1 MTPTPV
7 RPTPIRPTLKLL
19 LIADSDSQLLA
30 CEALCSAPTE
40 LDVHWTINVIPR
52 DGTPKAL
59 LERLAQRAT
68 LHHQSLAGLLRD
80 RHLVRFDAIGV
91 FLTGSKLNDIRLAL
105 QRAPQRPLL
114 FCGFN
119 GVVLDHFIEG
129 VSWRLGYD
137 LICLSG
143 PRDQDALD
151 QLVAGTPFE
160 PQRTVLTGLRRNPP
174 TPDLVPAAQRPR
186 RLVFAEQVI
195 MPATDTERARLVR
208 LLSDLANRSPNW
220 EVLIKP
226 RIAPGDATF
235 HDVGTHIS
243 TTLDQTLGVPPTN
256 LRLDYR
262 PLPVLLKQ
270 ARLLATLSSTAFFDA
285 LDFGCRAIAI
295 SDLGLQPD
303 YGGHVY
309 AGSGVWRSLEAI
321 SSLDAL
327 DADLPSPD
335 PRWLE
340 WMGYSQRFSPSAL
353 LQALHEQKQQP
364 LRPLIASLGYP
375 GNAQSSFNQLR
386 LGAEAA
392 ISSGDWNSAQ
402 ELLCQAALM
411 RPQHRGVA
419 RRHWAVLQRNP
430 LLRQLALLIS
440 YRDLK

>member
-1 MTPTPV
+1 MTATASQ
-7 RPTPIRPTLKLL
+7 PTLRVL

-30 CEALCSAPTE
+30 CEALCSAPTA
-40 LDVHWTINVIPR
+40 LNVHWTFSVIPR
-52 DGTPKAL
+52 DGTPQAL
-59 LERLAQRAT
+59 LKRLAERGT
-68 LHHQSLAGLLRD
+68 LRHQSLARLLRD
-80 RHLVRFDAIGV
+80 RRLQHFDAIGV
-91 FLTGSKLNDIRLAL
+91 FLTGSKINDIRLAL
-105 QRAPQRPLL
+105 QRNRQRPLL

-129 VSWRLGYD
+129 VSWRMGYD

-143 PRDQDALD
+143 PRDQDALE
-151 QLVAGTPFE
+151 QLVTGTPFAQ
-160 PQRTVLTGLRRNPP
+160 QRTVLTGLRRNAPCTDC
-174 TPDLVPAAQRPR
+174 TPLEERPR

-195 MPATDTERARLVR
+195 MPATSSERARLVR
-208 LLSDLANRSPNW
+208 LLSDLARRSPNW
-220 EVLIKP
+220 DVVIKP

-235 HDVGTHIS
+235 HDVETHIS
-243 TTLDQTLGVPPTN
+243 TTLQQTLGVPPTN

-295 SDLGLQPD
+295 NDLGLQPN

-321 SSLDAL
+321 PNLDAL
-327 DADLPSPD
+327 DAEGPSPD

-340 WMGYSQRFSPSAL
+340 WMGYGQQFSPSAL
-353 LQALHEQKQQP
+353 LEALNEQKHRTP
-364 LRPLIASLGYP
+364 EPPPSRIGYP

-392 ISSGDWNSAQ
+392 IASGDWTNAR
-402 ELLCQAALM
+402 ELLWQAAMM
-411 RPQHRGVA
+411 RPLHRGVA
-419 RRHWAVLQRNP
+419 RRHWAVRQSNP
-430 LLRQLALLIS
+430 LIRQIALLMS

>member
-1 MTPTPV
+1 MTASPTQS
-7 RPTPIRPTLKLL
+7 TLKLL
-19 LIADSDSQLLA
+19 LVADSDSQLLA
-30 CEALCSAPTE
+30 CEALCSAPTV
-40 LDVHWTINVIPR
+40 LHVHWTINVIPR
-52 DGTPKAL
+52 DGTPRAL

-68 LHHQSLAGLLRD
+68 LHRQSLARLLRD
-80 RHLVRFDAIGV
+80 RRLQGFDAIGV

-105 QRAPQRPLL
+105 QRNPQRPLL

-129 VSWRLGYD
+129 LSWRLGYD

-143 PRDQDALD
+143 PRDQDALE
-151 QLVAGTPFE
+151 QLVAGTPFAQ
-160 PQRTVLTGLRRNPP
+160 QRTVLTGLRRNAPS
-174 TPDLVPAAQRPR
+174 PDLAPVSQRPR

-195 MPATDTERARLVR
+195 MPASTTERARLVR
-208 LLSDLANRSPNW
+208 LLSDLARRSPNW

-235 HDVGTHIS
+235 HDVDTHIS
-243 TTLDQTLGVPPTN
+243 TTLKQTLGVPPAN

-285 LDFGCRAIAI
+285 LDFGCRVIAI
-295 SDLGLQPD
+295 SDLGLQPN

-309 AGSGVWRSLEAI
+309 AGSGVWRTLEAI
-321 SSLDAL
+321 PNLDAL
-327 DADLPSPD
+327 DAEEPSPD

-340 WMGYSQRFSPSAL
+340 WMGYGQQFSPSNL
-353 LQALHEQKQQP
+353 LETLNELAQQP
-364 LRPLIASLGYP
+364 PQPLPSSIGYP

-392 ISSGDWNSAQ
+392 IATGDWTNAR
-402 ELLCQAALM
+402 ELLCQAHLM
-411 RPQHRGVA
+411 RPLHRGVA
-419 RRHWAVLQRNP
+419 RRSWAVRQANP
-430 LLRQLALLIS
+430 LLRQIALLIS
-440 YRDLK
+440 YRELK

>member
-1 MTPTPV
+1 MTAIPT
-7 RPTPIRPTLKLL
+7 RPTLKLL
-19 LIADSDSQLLA
+19 LVADSDSQLLA
-30 CEALCSAPTE
+30 CEALCSAPIA
-40 LDVHWTINVIPR
+40 LHVHWTINVIPR
-52 DGTPKAL
+52 DGTPQAL

-68 LHHQSLAGLLRD
+68 LHRQSLARLLRD
-80 RHLVRFDAIGV
+80 RRLQGFDAIGV

-105 QRAPQRPLL
+105 QRNPQRPLL

-129 VSWRLGYD
+129 LSWRLGYD

-143 PRDQDALD
+143 PRDQDALK
-151 QLVAGTPFE
+151 QLVAGTPFAQ
-160 PQRTVLTGLRRNPP
+160 QRTVLTGLRRNAPS
-174 TPDLVPAAQRPR
+174 PDLAPLSQRPR

-195 MPATDTERARLVR
+195 MPASTTERARLVR
-208 LLSDLANRSPNW
+208 LLSDLARRSPNW

-235 HDVGTHIS
+235 HDVDTHIS
-243 TTLDQTLGVPPTN
+243 TTLKQTLGVPPAN

-295 SDLGLQPD
+295 SDLGLQPA

-309 AGSGVWRSLEAI
+309 AGSGVWRSLEAMAN
-321 SSLDAL
+321 LDAL
-327 DADLPSPD
+327 DAEGPAPD

-340 WMGYSQRFSPSAL
+340 WMGYGQRFSPSAL
-353 LQALHEQKQQP
+353 LVALNELKQQP
-364 LRPLIASLGYP
+364 PQPLPSSIGYP

-392 ISSGDWNSAQ
+392 IATGDWSNAR
-402 ELLCQAALM
+402 ELLCQARLM
-411 RPQHRGVA
+411 RPLHRGVA
-419 RRHWAVLQRNP
+419 RRYWAVRQANP
-430 LLRQLALLIS
+430 LLRQIALLIS
-440 YRDLK
+440 YRELK

>member
-1 MTPTPV
+1 MTTPPTK
-7 RPTPIRPTLKLL
+7 PTISVL

-40 LDVHWTINVIPR
+40 RSVQWTINVIPR
-52 DGTPKAL
+52 DGTPRAL
-59 LERLAQRAT
+59 LQRLAQRAS
-68 LHHQSLAGLLRD
+68 LRHQSLAQLLRD
-80 RHLVRFDAIGV
+80 RRLLSVDAIGV

-105 QRAPQRPLL
+105 QQERQRPLL

-143 PRDQDALD
+143 PRDQESLA
-151 QLVAGTPFE
+151 QLVAGTPFAQ
-160 PQRTVLTGLRRNPP
+160 QRTVLTGLRRN
-174 TPDLVPAAQRPR
+174 TPSTDLIPLAKRPR

-195 MPATDTERARLVR
+195 MPASTSERARLVR

-235 HDVGTHIS
+235 HDVNTHIS
-243 TTLDQTLGVPPTN
+243 TTLKQTLGVPPAN

-321 SSLDAL
+321 PNLDVLDAEG
-327 DADLPSPD
+327 PSPD

-340 WMGYSQRFSPSAL
+340 WMGYGTQFSPSAL
-353 LQALHEQKQQP
+353 LQALDAQRQQP
-364 LRPLIASLGYP
+364 PQPLPSSIGYP

-392 ISSGDWNSAQ
+392 ITTGDWSSAR
-402 ELLCQAALM
+402 ELLCQATLM
-411 RPQHRGVA
+411 RPLHRGVA
-419 RRHWAVLQRNP
+419 RRHWAVRQTNP
-430 LLRQLALLIS
+430 LLRQIALLVS

>member
-1 MTPTPV
+1 MTATASQ
-7 RPTPIRPTLKLL
+7 PTLDVL

-30 CEALCSAPTE
+30 CEALCSAPTA
-40 LDVHWTINVIPR
+40 LNVHWTFSVIPR
-52 DGTPKAL
+52 DGTPQAL
-59 LERLAQRAT
+59 LQRLAERGT
-68 LHHQSLAGLLRD
+68 LRHQSLARLLRD
-80 RHLVRFDAIGV
+80 RRLQRFDAIGV
-91 FLTGSKLNDIRLAL
+91 FLTGSKINDIRLAL
-105 QRAPQRPLL
+105 QRSRQRPLL

-129 VSWRLGYD
+129 VSWRMGYD

-143 PRDQDALD
+143 PRDRDALE
-151 QLVAGTPFE
+151 QLVTGTPFAQ
-160 PQRTVLTGLRRNPP
+160 QRTVLTGLRRNAPCTDC
-174 TPDLVPAAQRPR
+174 TPRAERPR

-195 MPATDTERARLVR
+195 MPATSSERARLVR
-208 LLSDLANRSPNW
+208 LLSDLARRSPNW
-220 EVLIKP
+220 DVVIKP

-235 HDVGTHIS
+235 HDVETHIS
-243 TTLDQTLGVPPTN
+243 TTLQQTLGVPPTN

-295 SDLGLQPD
+295 SDLGLQPN
-303 YGGHVY
+303 YGGHVF

-321 SSLDAL
+321 PNLDAL
-327 DADLPSPD
+327 DAEGPSPD

-340 WMGYSQRFSPSAL
+340 WMGYGQQFSPSAL
-353 LQALHEQKQQP
+353 LEALNEQKHQTP
-364 LRPLIASLGYP
+364 EPPPSRIGYP

-392 ISSGDWNSAQ
+392 IASGDWTNAR
-402 ELLCQAALM
+402 ELLWQAAMM
-411 RPQHRGVA
+411 RPLHRGVA
-419 RRHWAVLQRNP
+419 RRHWAVRQANP
-430 LLRQLALLIS
+430 LIRQIALLMS

>member
-1 MTPTPV
+1 MTATAS
-7 RPTPIRPTLKLL
+7 RPTLNVL

-30 CEALCSAPTE
+30 CEALCSAPTA
-40 LDVHWTINVIPR
+40 LKVQWTFSVIPR
-52 DGTPKAL
+52 DGTPQAL
-59 LERLAQRAT
+59 LQRLAQRGT
-68 LHHQSLAGLLRD
+68 LRHQSLARLLRD
-80 RHLVRFDAIGV
+80 SRLQSFDAIGV

-105 QRAPQRPLL
+105 QRERRRPLL

-143 PRDQDALD
+143 PRDQQALA

-160 PQRTVLTGLRRNPP
+160 HQRTVLTGLRRNAPNS
-174 TPDLVPAAQRPR
+174 DLLPVAQRPR

-195 MPATDTERARLVR
+195 MPATSSERARVVR
-208 LLSDLANRSPNW
+208 LLSDLARRSPNW

-235 HDVGTHIS
+235 HDVETHIS
-243 TTLDQTLGVPPTN
+243 TTLQQTLGVPPTN

-285 LDFGCRAIAI
+285 LDFGCRTIAI
-295 SDLGLQPD
+295 SDLGLQPN

-309 AGSGVWRSLEAI
+309 AGSGVWRSLEVI
-321 SSLDAL
+321 PNLDAL
-327 DADLPSPD
+327 DAEGPSPD

-340 WMGYSQRFSPSAL
+340 WMGYGQQFSPSAL
-353 LQALHEQKQQP
+353 LEALNEQKHQIP
-364 LRPLIASLGYP
+364 DPISSTIGYP

-386 LGAEAA
+386 LGAESA
-392 ISSGDWNSAQ
+392 IASRDWSSAR

-411 RPQHRGVA
+411 RPLHRGVA
-419 RRHWAVLQRNP
+419 RRHWAVHQTNP
-430 LLRQLALLIS
+430 LLRRIALLIS

>member
-1 MTPTPV
+1 MTAPPT
-7 RPTPIRPTLKLL
+7 RPTLKLL

-30 CEALCSAPTE
+30 CEALCSAPTT
-40 LDVHWTINVIPR
+40 LNVDWSINVIPR
-52 DGTPKAL
+52 DGTPQAL
-59 LERLAQRAT
+59 LQRLSQRAT
-68 LHHQSLAGLLRD
+68 LRHQSLARLLRD
-80 RHLVRFDAIGV
+80 QRLQSFDAIGV

-105 QRAPQRPLL
+105 QREQQRPLL

-143 PRDQDALD
+143 PRDQDALE
-151 QLVAGTPFE
+151 QLVAGTPFAH
-160 PQRTVLTGLRRNPP
+160 QQTVLTGLRRNAPSTDP
-174 TPDLVPAAQRPR
+174 IPLAKRPR

-195 MPATDTERARLVR
+195 MPASTSERARLVR
-208 LLSDLANRSPNW
+208 LLSDLASRSPNW

-235 HDVGTHIS
+235 HDVDTHIS
-243 TTLDQTLGVPPTN
+243 TTLQQTLGVPPAN

-285 LDFGCRAIAI
+285 LDYGCRAIAI
-295 SDLGLQPD
+295 SDLGLQPN

-309 AGSGVWRSLEAI
+309 AGSGVWRSLEDI
-321 SSLDAL
+321 PNLDAL
-327 DADLPSPD
+327 DAEGPSPD

-340 WMGYSQRFSPSAL
+340 WMGYGERFSPAAL
-353 LQALHEQKQQP
+353 LEALNEQKHQKPQP
-364 LRPLIASLGYP
+364 LPSSIGYP

-392 ISSGDWNSAQ
+392 ITSGDWSSAR

-411 RPQHRGVA
+411 RPLHRGVA
-419 RRHWAVLQRNP
+419 RRHWAVRQTNP

>member
-1 MTPTPV
+1 MTATPT
-7 RPTPIRPTLKLL
+7 RPTLNILF
-19 LIADSDSQLLA
+19 IADSDSQLLA
-30 CEALCSAPTE
+30 CEALCSASSE
-40 LDVHWTINVIPR
+40 LSVHWSINVIPR
-52 DGTPKAL
+52 DGTPQAL
-59 LERLAQRAT
+59 LQRLSQKAT
-68 LHHQSLAGLLRD
+68 LRHQSLAQLLRD
-80 RHLVRFDAIGV
+80 RRLQSFDAIGV

-105 QRAPQRPLL
+105 QREGPRPLL

-119 GVVLDHFIEG
+119 GVVLEHFIEG

-143 PRDQDALD
+143 PRDQEALT
-151 QLVAGTPFE
+151 QLVEGTPFDQ
-160 PQRTVLTGLRRNPP
+160 QRTVLTGLRRNAPC
-174 TPDLVPAAQRPR
+174 PDLVPVAQRPR

-195 MPATDTERARLVR
+195 MPASFTERARLVR
-208 LLSDLANRSPNW
+208 LLSDLASRSPNW

-235 HDVGTHIS
+235 HDVDTHIS
-243 TTLDQTLGVPPTN
+243 TTLKQTLGIPPAN

-262 PLPVLLKQ
+262 PLPALLSQ
-270 ARLLATLSSTAFFDA
+270 ARLLATLPSTAFFDA

-309 AGSGVWRSLEAI
+309 AGSGVWRSLESI
-321 SSLDAL
+321 PNLDAL
-327 DADLPSPD
+327 DAEGPSPD
-335 PRWLE
+335 PQWLE
-340 WMGYSQRFSPSAL
+340 WMGYAQRFSPSTL
-353 LQALHEQKQQP
+353 LDALHEQKRQP
-364 LRPLIASLGYP
+364 PRGLPSTIGYP

-392 ISSGDWNSAQ
+392 MASGDWSNAR

-419 RRHWAVLQRNP
+419 RRYWAVRQTNP

>member
-1 MTPTPV
+1 MTATPT
-7 RPTPIRPTLKLL
+7 RSTLNVL

-30 CEALCSAPTE
+30 CEALCGAPTA
-40 LDVHWTINVIPR
+40 LNVHWTLNVVPR
-52 DGTPKAL
+52 DGTPQVL
-59 LERLAQRAT
+59 LQRLAQHVT
-68 LHHQSLAGLLRD
+68 LRHQGLARLLSDQR
-80 RHLVRFDAIGV
+80 LQSFDAIGV

-105 QRAPQRPLL
+105 QRDPKRPLL

-143 PRDQDALD
+143 PRDQEALA
-151 QLVAGTPFE
+151 QLVEGTPFTH
-160 PQRTVLTGLRRNPP
+160 QRTVLTGLRRNAPSS
-174 TPDLVPAAQRPR
+174 DLVPVAQRPR

-195 MPATDTERARLVR
+195 MPASPPERARLVR
-208 LLSDLANRSPNW
+208 LLSELAIRSPNW

-226 RIAPGDATF
+226 RITPGDATF
-235 HDVGTHIS
+235 HDVETHIS
-243 TTLDQTLGVPPTN
+243 TTLQQTLGVPPTN

-285 LDFGCRAIAI
+285 LDFGCRTIAI

-321 SSLDAL
+321 PNLDAL
-327 DADLPSPD
+327 DAEGPSPD

-340 WMGYSQRFSPSAL
+340 WMGYGQQFSPSAL
-353 LQALHEQKQQP
+353 LQALQEQKGQPPQP
-364 LRPLIASLGYP
+364 LPSTIGYP

-392 ISSGDWNSAQ
+392 ISTGDWSSAQ

-411 RPQHRGVA
+411 RPLHRGVA
-419 RRHWAVLQRNP
+419 RRYWAVRQPNP
-430 LLRQLALLIS
+430 LLRQIALLIS

>member
-1 MTPTPV
+1 MTTNAS
-7 RPTPIRPTLKLL
+7 RPTLKLL

-30 CEALCSAPTE
+30 CEAICSAPTA
-40 LDVHWTINVIPR
+40 LNVDWSINVIPR
-52 DGTPKAL
+52 DGTPQAL
-59 LERLAQRAT
+59 LQRLSERAT
-68 LHHQSLAGLLRD
+68 LRHQNLAPLLRD
-80 RHLVRFDAIGV
+80 QRLKSFDAIGV
-91 FLTGSKLNDIRLAL
+91 FLTGSKLNDIRVAL
-105 QRAPQRPLL
+105 QRDRQRPLL

-143 PRDQDALD
+143 PRDQEALE
-151 QLVAGTPFE
+151 QLVAGTPFAQ
-160 PQRTVLTGLRRNPP
+160 QRTVLTGLRRNAPS
-174 TPDLVPAAQRPR
+174 TDLIPLTERPR

-195 MPATDTERARLVR
+195 MPASTSERARLVR
-208 LLSDLANRSPNW
+208 LLSDLARRSPNW

-226 RIAPGDATF
+226 RIAPGNATF
-235 HDVGTHIS
+235 HDVDTHIS
-243 TTLDQTLGVPPTN
+243 TTLKQSLGVPPAN

-262 PLPVLLKQ
+262 PLPELLKQ
-270 ARLLATLSSTAFFDA
+270 TRLLATLSSTAFFDA

-321 SSLDAL
+321 PHLDAL
-327 DADLPSPD
+327 DAEGPSPD

-340 WMGYSQRFSPSAL
+340 WMGYGRQFSPSAL
-353 LQALHEQKQQP
+353 LEALNTLKEQP
-364 LRPLIASLGYP
+364 RETLHSRIGYP

-392 ISSGDWNSAQ
+392 IATGDWINAR
-402 ELLCQAALM
+402 ELLSQAALM
-411 RPQHRGVA
+411 RPLHRGVA
-419 RRHWAVLQRNP
+419 RRCWAVHQSNP
-430 LLRQLALLIS
+430 VVRQIALLIS

>member
-1 MTPTPV
+1 MTATPT
-7 RPTPIRPTLKLL
+7 RPTLNILF
-19 LIADSDSQLLA
+19 IADSDSQLLA
-30 CEALCSAPTE
+30 CEALCSAPSE
-40 LDVHWTINVIPR
+40 LSVHWSINVIPR
-52 DGTPKAL
+52 DGTPQAL
-59 LERLAQRAT
+59 LQRLSQKAT
-68 LHHQSLAGLLRD
+68 LRHQSLAQLLRD
-80 RHLVRFDAIGV
+80 RRLQSFDAIGV

-105 QRAPQRPLL
+105 QREGQRPLL

-119 GVVLDHFIEG
+119 GVVLEHFIEG

-143 PRDQDALD
+143 PRDQEALT
-151 QLVAGTPFE
+151 QLVAGTPFDQ
-160 PQRTVLTGLRRNPP
+160 QRTVLTGLRRNAPC
-174 TPDLVPAAQRPR
+174 PDLVPVAQRPR

-195 MPATDTERARLVR
+195 MPASSTERARLVR
-208 LLSDLANRSPNW
+208 LLSDLASRSPNW

-235 HDVGTHIS
+235 HDVDTHIS
-243 TTLDQTLGVPPTN
+243 TTLKQTLGIPPAN

-262 PLPVLLKQ
+262 PLPVLLSQ

-309 AGSGVWRSLEAI
+309 AGSGVWRSLESI
-321 SSLDAL
+321 PNLDAL
-327 DADLPSPD
+327 DAEGPSPD
-335 PRWLE
+335 PQWLE
-340 WMGYSQRFSPSAL
+340 WMGYAQRFSPSTL
-353 LQALHEQKQQP
+353 LDALHEQKRQP
-364 LRPLIASLGYP
+364 PRGLPSTIGYP

-392 ISSGDWNSAQ
+392 MASGDWSNAR

-419 RRHWAVLQRNP
+419 RRYWAVRQTNP

>member
-1 MTPTPV
+1 MTTPPTK
-7 RPTPIRPTLKLL
+7 PTISVL

-40 LDVHWTINVIPR
+40 RSVQWTINVIPR
-52 DGTPKAL
+52 DGTPRAL
-59 LERLAQRAT
+59 LQRLAQRAS
-68 LHHQSLAGLLRD
+68 LRHQSLAQLLRD
-80 RHLVRFDAIGV
+80 RRLLSVDAIGV

-105 QRAPQRPLL
+105 QQERQRPLL

-119 GVVLDHFIEG
+119 GVVLEHFIEG

-143 PRDQDALD
+143 PRDQESLA
-151 QLVAGTPFE
+151 QLVAGTPFAQ
-160 PQRTVLTGLRRNPP
+160 QRTVLTGLRRN
-174 TPDLVPAAQRPR
+174 TPSTDLIPLAKRPR

-195 MPATDTERARLVR
+195 MPASTSERARLVR

-235 HDVGTHIS
+235 HDVNTHIS
-243 TTLDQTLGVPPTN
+243 TTLKQTLGVPPAN

-321 SSLDAL
+321 PNLDVLDAEG
-327 DADLPSPD
+327 PSPD

-340 WMGYSQRFSPSAL
+340 WMGYGTQFSPSAL
-353 LQALHEQKQQP
+353 LQALDAQRQQP
-364 LRPLIASLGYP
+364 PQPLPSSIGYP

-392 ISSGDWNSAQ
+392 ITTGDWSSAR
-402 ELLCQAALM
+402 ELLCQATLM
-411 RPQHRGVA
+411 RPLHRGVA
-419 RRHWAVLQRNP
+419 RRHWAVRQTNP
-430 LLRQLALLIS
+430 LLRQIALLIS

>member
-1 MTPTPV
+1 MTATAS
-7 RPTPIRPTLKLL
+7 RPTLNVL

-30 CEALCSAPTE
+30 CEALCSAPTA
-40 LDVHWTINVIPR
+40 LKVQWTFSVLPR
-52 DGTPKAL
+52 DGTPQAL
-59 LERLAQRAT
+59 LQRLAQRGT
-68 LHHQSLAGLLRD
+68 LRHQSLARLLRD
-80 RHLVRFDAIGV
+80 SRLQSFDAIGV

-105 QRAPQRPLL
+105 QRERRRPLL

-143 PRDQDALD
+143 PRDQQALA

-160 PQRTVLTGLRRNPP
+160 YQRTVLTGLRRNAPNS
-174 TPDLVPAAQRPR
+174 DLLPVAQRPR

-195 MPATDTERARLVR
+195 MPATSSERARVVR
-208 LLSDLANRSPNW
+208 LLSDLARRSPNW

-235 HDVGTHIS
+235 HDVETHIS
-243 TTLDQTLGVPPTN
+243 TTLQQTLGVPPTN

-285 LDFGCRAIAI
+285 LDFGCRTIAI
-295 SDLGLQPD
+295 SDLGLQPN

-321 SSLDAL
+321 PNLDAL
-327 DADLPSPD
+327 DAEGPSPD

-340 WMGYSQRFSPSAL
+340 WMGYGQQFSPSAL
-353 LQALHEQKQQP
+353 LEALNEQKHQTP
-364 LRPLIASLGYP
+364 DPIPSTIGYP

-386 LGAEAA
+386 LGAESA
-392 ISSGDWNSAQ
+392 IASGDWSSAR

-411 RPQHRGVA
+411 RPLHRGVA
-419 RRHWAVLQRNP
+419 RRHWAVRQTNP
-430 LLRQLALLIS
+430 LLRRIALLIS

>member
-1 MTPTPV
+1 MTATAS
-7 RPTPIRPTLKLL
+7 RPTLNVL

-30 CEALCSAPTE
+30 CEALCSAPTA
-40 LDVHWTINVIPR
+40 LNVQWTFSVIPR
-52 DGTPKAL
+52 DGTPQAL
-59 LERLAQRAT
+59 LQRLAQRGT
-68 LHHQSLAGLLRD
+68 LRHQSLARLLRD
-80 RHLVRFDAIGV
+80 SRLQSFDAIGV

-105 QRAPQRPLL
+105 QRERRRPLL

-143 PRDQDALD
+143 PRDQQALV

-160 PQRTVLTGLRRNPP
+160 HQRTVLTGLRRNPP
-174 TPDLVPAAQRPR
+174 NSDLLPVAERPR

-195 MPATDTERARLVR
+195 MPATSSERARVVR
-208 LLSDLANRSPNW
+208 LLSDLARRSPNW

-235 HDVGTHIS
+235 HDVETHIS
-243 TTLDQTLGVPPTN
+243 TTLQQTLGVPPTN

-285 LDFGCRAIAI
+285 LDFGCRTIAI
-295 SDLGLQPD
+295 SDLGLQPN

-309 AGSGVWRSLEAI
+309 AGSGVWRSLEVI
-321 SSLDAL
+321 PNLDAL
-327 DADLPSPD
+327 DAERPSPD

-340 WMGYSQRFSPSAL
+340 WMGYGQQFTPSAL
-353 LQALHEQKQQP
+353 LEALNEQKHQTP
-364 LRPLIASLGYP
+364 DPITSTIGYP

-386 LGAEAA
+386 LGAESA
-392 ISSGDWNSAQ
+392 IASCDWSSAR

-411 RPQHRGVA
+411 RPLHRGVA
-419 RRHWAVLQRNP
+419 RRHWAVRQTNP
-430 LLRQLALLIS
+430 LLRRIALLIS

>member
-1 MTPTPV
+1 MTATAS
-7 RPTPIRPTLKLL
+7 RPTLNVL

-30 CEALCSAPTE
+30 CEALCSAPTA
-40 LDVHWTINVIPR
+40 LNVQWTFSVIPR
-52 DGTPKAL
+52 DGTPQAL
-59 LERLAQRAT
+59 LQRLAQRGT
-68 LHHQSLAGLLRD
+68 LRHQSLARLLRD
-80 RHLVRFDAIGV
+80 SHLQSFDAIGV

-105 QRAPQRPLL
+105 QRERRRPLL

-143 PRDQDALD
+143 PRDQQALA

-160 PQRTVLTGLRRNPP
+160 YQRTVLTGLRRNAPNS
-174 TPDLVPAAQRPR
+174 DLLPVAQRPR

-195 MPATDTERARLVR
+195 MPATSSERARVVR
-208 LLSDLANRSPNW
+208 LLSDLARRSPNW

-235 HDVGTHIS
+235 HDVETHIS
-243 TTLDQTLGVPPTN
+243 TTLQQTLGVPPTN

-285 LDFGCRAIAI
+285 LDFGCRTIAI
-295 SDLGLQPD
+295 SDLGLQPN

-309 AGSGVWRSLEAI
+309 AGSGVWRSLEVI
-321 SSLDAL
+321 PNLDAL
-327 DADLPSPD
+327 DAEGPSPD

-340 WMGYSQRFSPSAL
+340 WMGYGQQFSPSAL
-353 LQALHEQKQQP
+353 LEALNEQKHQIP
-364 LRPLIASLGYP
+364 DPISSTIGYP

-386 LGAEAA
+386 LGAESA
-392 ISSGDWNSAQ
+392 IASRDWSSAR

-411 RPQHRGVA
+411 RPLHRGVA
-419 RRHWAVLQRNP
+419 RRHWAVHQTNP
-430 LLRQLALLIS
+430 LLRRIALLIS

>member
-1 MTPTPV
+1 MTAPT
-7 RPTPIRPTLKLL
+7 TRPTLKLL

-40 LDVHWTINVIPR
+40 RSVQWTINVIPR
-52 DGTPKAL
+52 DGTPQAL
-59 LERLAQRAT
+59 LQRLAQRAT
-68 LHHQSLAGLLRD
+68 LRHQSLAQLLRD
-80 RHLVRFDAIGV
+80 RRLLSVDAIGV

-105 QRAPQRPLL
+105 QREQRRPLL

-143 PRDQDALD
+143 PRDQDALE
-151 QLVAGTPFE
+151 QLVAGTPFA
-160 PQRTVLTGLRRNPP
+160 QQHTVLTGLRRNAPS
-174 TPDLVPAAQRPR
+174 TDLVPLEERPR

-195 MPATDTERARLVR
+195 MPASSSERAQLVR
-208 LLSDLANRSPNW
+208 LLSDLASRSPNW

-226 RIAPGDATF
+226 RIAPGDSTF
-235 HDVGTHIS
+235 HDVETHIS
-243 TTLDQTLGVPPTN
+243 TTLKQTLGVPPTN

-309 AGSGVWRSLEAI
+309 AGSGVWRALEAI
-321 SSLDAL
+321 PNLDVLDAEG
-327 DADLPSPD
+327 PTPD

-340 WMGYSQRFSPSAL
+340 WMGYGTQFSPSAL
-353 LQALHEQKQQP
+353 LDALHAQRQQP
-364 LRPLIASLGYP
+364 PQPVPSSNGYP

-392 ISSGDWNSAQ
+392 ITTSDWSSAR
-402 ELLCQAALM
+402 ELLCQATLM
-411 RPQHRGVA
+411 RPLHRGVA
-419 RRHWAVLQRNP
+419 RRHWAVRQTNP
-430 LLRQLALLIS
+430 LLRQIALLIS

>member
-1 MTPTPV
+1 MTATPT
-7 RPTPIRPTLKLL
+7 RPTLNILF
-19 LIADSDSQLLA
+19 IADSDSQLLA
-30 CEALCSAPTE
+30 CEALCSAPSE
-40 LDVHWTINVIPR
+40 LSVHWSINVIPR
-52 DGTPKAL
+52 DGTPQAL
-59 LERLAQRAT
+59 LQRLSQKAT
-68 LHHQSLAGLLRD
+68 LRHQSLAQLLRD
-80 RHLVRFDAIGV
+80 RRLQSFDAIGV

-105 QRAPQRPLL
+105 QREGQRPLL

-119 GVVLDHFIEG
+119 GVVLEHFIEG

-143 PRDQDALD
+143 PRDQEALT
-151 QLVAGTPFE
+151 QLVAGTPFDQ
-160 PQRTVLTGLRRNPP
+160 QRTVLTGLRRNAPC
-174 TPDLVPAAQRPR
+174 PDLVPVVQRPR

-195 MPATDTERARLVR
+195 MPASSTERARLVR
-208 LLSDLANRSPNW
+208 LLSDLASRSPNW

-235 HDVGTHIS
+235 HDVDTHIS
-243 TTLDQTLGVPPTN
+243 TTLKQTLGIPPAN

-262 PLPVLLKQ
+262 PLPALLSQ

-309 AGSGVWRSLEAI
+309 AGSGVWRSLESI
-321 SSLDAL
+321 PNLDAL
-327 DADLPSPD
+327 DAEGPSPD
-335 PRWLE
+335 PQWLE
-340 WMGYSQRFSPSAL
+340 WMGYAQRFSPSTL
-353 LQALHEQKQQP
+353 LDALHEQKRQP
-364 LRPLIASLGYP
+364 PRGLPSTIGYP

-392 ISSGDWNSAQ
+392 MASGDWSNAR

-419 RRHWAVLQRNP
+419 RRYWAVRQTNP

>member
-1 MTPTPV
+1 MTATPT
-7 RPTPIRPTLKLL
+7 RPTLNVL

-30 CEALCSAPTE
+30 CEALCGAPTA
-40 LDVHWTINVIPR
+40 LNMHWTLNVIPR
-52 DGTPKAL
+52 DGTP
-59 LERLAQRAT
+59 Q
-68 LHHQSLAGLLRD
+68 GLLQRLGQHVTL
-80 RHLVRFDAIGV
+80 RHQGLARLLSDQRLQSFDAIGV

-105 QRAPQRPLL
+105 QRARQRPLL

-143 PRDQDALD
+143 PRDQEALA
-151 QLVAGTPFE
+151 QLVEGTPFAH
-160 PQRTVLTGLRRNPP
+160 QRTVLTGLRRNSLC
-174 TPDLVPAAQRPR
+174 PDLIPVAQRPR

-195 MPATDTERARLVR
+195 MPASPPERARLVR
-208 LLSDLANRSPNW
+208 LLSDLASRSPNW

-235 HDVGTHIS
+235 HDVDTHIS
-243 TTLDQTLGVPPTN
+243 TTLQQTLGVPPAN

-270 ARLLATLSSTAFFDA
+270 ARMLATLSSTAFFDA
-285 LDFGCRAIAI
+285 LDFGCRTIAI

-321 SSLDAL
+321 PNLDAL
-327 DADLPSPD
+327 DAEGPSPD

-340 WMGYSQRFSPSAL
+340 WMGYGQQFSPTAL
-353 LQALHEQKQQP
+353 LRALHEQKGQP
-364 LRPLIASLGYP
+364 PQSIPSTIGYP
-375 GNAQSSFNQLR
+375 GNSQSSFNQLR

-392 ISSGDWNSAQ
+392 IATGDWPSAR

-411 RPQHRGVA
+411 RPLHRGVA
-419 RRHWAVLQRNP
+419 SRYWAVRQTNP
-430 LLRQLALLIS
+430 LLRQIALLIS

>member
-1 MTPTPV
+1 MTAPPT
-7 RPTPIRPTLKLL
+7 RPTLKLL

-30 CEALCSAPTE
+30 CEALCSAPTT
-40 LDVHWTINVIPR
+40 LNVDWSINVIPR
-52 DGTPKAL
+52 DGTPQAL
-59 LERLAQRAT
+59 LQRLSQRAT
-68 LHHQSLAGLLRD
+68 LRHQSLARLLRD
-80 RHLVRFDAIGV
+80 QRLQSFDAIGV

-105 QRAPQRPLL
+105 QREQQRPLL

-143 PRDQDALD
+143 PRDQDALE
-151 QLVAGTPFE
+151 QLVAGTPFAH
-160 PQRTVLTGLRRNPP
+160 QQTVLTGLRRNAPSTDP
-174 TPDLVPAAQRPR
+174 IPLAMRPR

-195 MPATDTERARLVR
+195 MPASTSERARLVR
-208 LLSDLANRSPNW
+208 LLSDLASRSPNW

-235 HDVGTHIS
+235 HDVDTHIS
-243 TTLDQTLGVPPTN
+243 TTLQQTLGVPPAN

-285 LDFGCRAIAI
+285 LDYGCRAIAI
-295 SDLGLQPD
+295 SDLGLQPN

-309 AGSGVWRSLEAI
+309 AGSGVWRSLEDI
-321 SSLDAL
+321 PNLDAL
-327 DADLPSPD
+327 DAEGPSPD

-340 WMGYSQRFSPSAL
+340 WMGYWEGFSPAAL
-353 LQALHEQKQQP
+353 LEALNEQKHQKPQP
-364 LRPLIASLGYP
+364 LPSSIGYP

-392 ISSGDWNSAQ
+392 IASGDWCSAR

-411 RPQHRGVA
+411 RPLHRGVA
-419 RRHWAVLQRNP
+419 RRHWAVRQSNP

>member
-1 MTPTPV
+1 MTATPT
-7 RPTPIRPTLKLL
+7 RPTLKLL

-30 CEALCSAPTE
+30 CEALCSAPNALNVE
-40 LDVHWTINVIPR
+40 WSINVIPR
-52 DGTPKAL
+52 DGTPQAL
-59 LERLAQRAT
+59 LQRLAQWAT
-68 LHHQSLAGLLRD
+68 LRHQSLARLLRD
-80 RHLVRFDAIGV
+80 RQLQSFDAIGV

-105 QRAPQRPLL
+105 QRDLQRPLL

-119 GVVLDHFIEG
+119 GVVLEHFIEG

-143 PRDQDALD
+143 PRDQDALE
-151 QLVAGTPFE
+151 QLVAGTPFAQ
-160 PQRTVLTGLRRNPP
+160 QRTVLTGLRRNA
-174 TPDLVPAAQRPR
+174 PDTNVLPVNERPR

-195 MPATDTERARLVR
+195 MPATTSERARLVR

-235 HDVGTHIS
+235 HDVDTHIS
-243 TTLDQTLGVPPTN
+243 TTLKQTLGVPPAN

-295 SDLGLQPD
+295 SDLGLQPN

-309 AGSGVWRSLEAI
+309 AGSGVWRSLEDI
-321 SSLDAL
+321 PNLDAL
-327 DADLPSPD
+327 DAEGLSPD

-340 WMGYSQRFSPSAL
+340 WMGYGERFSPAAL
-353 LQALHEQKQQP
+353 LEALNEQKHQRPQP
-364 LRPLIASLGYP
+364 LPISIGYP

-392 ISSGDWNSAQ
+392 IASGDWKSAR

-411 RPQHRGVA
+411 RPLHRGVA
-419 RRHWAVLQRNP
+419 RRYWAVRQANP
-430 LLRQLALLIS
+430 LLRQIALLIS

>member
-1 MTPTPV
+1 MTATASQ
-7 RPTPIRPTLKLL
+7 PTLNVL

-30 CEALCSAPTE
+30 CEALCSAPTT
-40 LDVHWTINVIPR
+40 LNVHWTFSVIPR
-52 DGTPKAL
+52 DGTPQAL
-59 LERLAQRAT
+59 LQRLAQRGT
-68 LHHQSLAGLLRD
+68 LRHQSIARLLRD
-80 RHLVRFDAIGV
+80 RRLQNFDAIGV
-91 FLTGSKLNDIRLAL
+91 FLTGSKINDIRLAL
-105 QRAPQRPLL
+105 QRNRQRPLL

-143 PRDQDALD
+143 PRDRDALE
-151 QLVAGTPFE
+151 QLVTGTPFSQ
-160 PQRTVLTGLRRNPP
+160 QRTVLTGLRRNAPCTDC
-174 TPDLVPAAQRPR
+174 TPLGERPR

-195 MPATDTERARLVR
+195 MPATSSERARLVR
-208 LLSDLANRSPNW
+208 LLSDLARRSPNW
-220 EVLIKP
+220 EVVIKP

-235 HDVGTHIS
+235 HDVETHIS
-243 TTLDQTLGVPPTN
+243 TTLQQTLGVPPTN

-295 SDLGLQPD
+295 SDLGLQPN

-309 AGSGVWRSLEAI
+309 AGSGVWRSLESI
-321 SSLDAL
+321 PNLDAL
-327 DADLPSPD
+327 DAEGPSPD

-340 WMGYSQRFSPSAL
+340 WMGYGQQFSPSAL
-353 LQALHEQKQQP
+353 LEALNEQKHRTTEP
-364 LRPLIASLGYP
+364 PPSRIGYP

-392 ISSGDWNSAQ
+392 IASGDWTNAR
-402 ELLCQAALM
+402 ELLWQAAMM
-411 RPQHRGVA
+411 RPLHRGVA
-419 RRHWAVLQRNP
+419 RRHWAVRRANP
-430 LLRQLALLIS
+430 LIRQIALLMS

>member
-1 MTPTPV
+1 MTAPT
-7 RPTPIRPTLKLL
+7 TRPTLKLL

-30 CEALCSAPTE
+30 CEALCSAPTT

-52 DGTPKAL
+52 DGTPRAL
-59 LERLAQRAT
+59 LQRLAQRAS
-68 LHHQSLAGLLRD
+68 LRHQGLARLLRD
-80 RHLVRFDAIGV
+80 RRLQNYDAIGV

-105 QRAPQRPLL
+105 QREQRRPLL

-143 PRDQDALD
+143 PRDQNALE
-151 QLVAGTPFE
+151 QLVAGTPFAQ
-160 PQRTVLTGLRRNPP
+160 QRTVLTGLRRNAPS
-174 TPDLVPAAQRPR
+174 TDLIPLGERPR

-195 MPATDTERARLVR
+195 MPASASERAHLVR
-208 LLSDLANRSPNW
+208 LLSDLARRSPNW

-235 HDVGTHIS
+235 HDVDTHIS
-243 TTLDQTLGVPPTN
+243 TTLKQSLGVPPAN

-262 PLPVLLKQ
+262 PLPELLKQ

-321 SSLDAL
+321 PNLDAL
-327 DADLPSPD
+327 DAEGPSPD

-340 WMGYSQRFSPSAL
+340 WMGYGRPFSPSAL
-353 LQALHEQKQQP
+353 LEVLNKQKGQTP
-364 LRPLIASLGYP
+364 ETITSSVGYP

-392 ISSGDWNSAQ
+392 IATGDWTSAQ
-402 ELLCQAALM
+402 ELLCQASLM
-411 RPQHRGVA
+411 RPLHRGVA
-419 RRHWAVLQRNP
+419 RRFWAVRQSNP
-430 LLRQLALLIS
+430 LLRRIALLIS

>member
-1 MTPTPV
+1 MTATASQ
-7 RPTPIRPTLKLL
+7 PTLNVL

-30 CEALCSAPTE
+30 CEALCSAPTA
-40 LDVHWTINVIPR
+40 LNVHWTFSVIPR
-52 DGTPKAL
+52 DGTPQAL
-59 LERLAQRAT
+59 LRRLAQRGT
-68 LHHQSLAGLLRD
+68 LRHQSLARLLRD
-80 RHLVRFDAIGV
+80 RRLQHFDAIGV
-91 FLTGSKLNDIRLAL
+91 FLTGSKINDIRLAL
-105 QRAPQRPLL
+105 QRNRQCPLL

-143 PRDQDALD
+143 PRDRDALV
-151 QLVAGTPFE
+151 QVVSGTPFAQ
-160 PQRTVLTGLRRNPP
+160 QRTVLTGLRRNAPCTDC
-174 TPDLVPAAQRPR
+174 TPLAERPR
-186 RLVFAEQVI
+186 SLVFAEQVI
-195 MPATDTERARLVR
+195 MPATSSERARLVR
-208 LLSDLANRSPNW
+208 LLSDLARRSPNW
-220 EVLIKP
+220 DVVIKP

-235 HDVGTHIS
+235 HDVETHIS
-243 TTLDQTLGVPPTN
+243 TTLQQTLGVPPTN

-262 PLPVLLKQ
+262 PLSVLLKQ

-295 SDLGLQPD
+295 SDLGLQPK

-321 SSLDAL
+321 PNLDAL
-327 DADLPSPD
+327 DAEGPSPD

-340 WMGYSQRFSPSAL
+340 WMGYGQQFSPSAL
-353 LQALHEQKQQP
+353 LEALNEQKHRKP
-364 LRPLIASLGYP
+364 EPPPSRIGYP

-392 ISSGDWNSAQ
+392 IASGDWTSAR
-402 ELLCQAALM
+402 ELLWQAAMM

-419 RRHWAVLQRNP
+419 RRHWAVRQANP
-430 LLRQLALLIS
+430 LIRQIALMMS

>member
-1 MTPTPV
+1 MTATASQ
-7 RPTPIRPTLKLL
+7 PTLHVL

-30 CEALCSAPTE
+30 CEALCSAPTA
-40 LDVHWTINVIPR
+40 LNVHWTFSVIPR
-52 DGTPKAL
+52 DGTPQAL
-59 LERLAQRAT
+59 LQRLAERGT
-68 LHHQSLAGLLRD
+68 LRHQSLARLLRD
-80 RHLVRFDAIGV
+80 RRLQQFDAIGV
-91 FLTGSKLNDIRLAL
+91 FLTGSKINDIRLAL
-105 QRAPQRPLL
+105 QRSRQRPLL

-129 VSWRLGYD
+129 VSWRMGYD

-143 PRDQDALD
+143 PRDRDALE
-151 QLVAGTPFE
+151 QLVSGTPFAQQ
-160 PQRTVLTGLRRNPP
+160 PTVLTGLRRNAPCTDC
-174 TPDLVPAAQRPR
+174 TPLAERSR

-195 MPATDTERARLVR
+195 MPATISERARLVR
-208 LLSDLANRSPNW
+208 LLSDLARRSPNW
-220 EVLIKP
+220 DVVIKP

-235 HDVGTHIS
+235 HDVETHIS
-243 TTLDQTLGVPPTN
+243 TTLQQTLGVPPTN

-285 LDFGCRAIAI
+285 LDFGCRVIAI
-295 SDLGLQPD
+295 SDLGLQPN

-321 SSLDAL
+321 PNLDAL
-327 DADLPSPD
+327 DAEGPSPD

-340 WMGYSQRFSPSAL
+340 WMGYGQQFSPSAL
-353 LQALHEQKQQP
+353 LEALNEQKHRTP
-364 LRPLIASLGYP
+364 EPPPSRIGYP

-392 ISSGDWNSAQ
+392 IASGDWTNAR
-402 ELLCQAALM
+402 ELLWQAAMM
-411 RPQHRGVA
+411 RPLHRGVA
-419 RRHWAVLQRNP
+419 RRHWAVRQSNP
-430 LLRQLALLIS
+430 LIRQIALLMS

>member
-1 MTPTPV
+1 MTATPT
-7 RPTPIRPTLKLL
+7 RPTLKLL

-30 CEALCSAPTE
+30 CEALCSAPTALNVE
-40 LDVHWTINVIPR
+40 WSINVIPR
-52 DGTPKAL
+52 DGTPQAL
-59 LERLAQRAT
+59 LQRLAQRAT
-68 LHHQSLAGLLRD
+68 LRHQSLARLLRD
-80 RHLVRFDAIGV
+80 RQLQSFDAIGV

-105 QRAPQRPLL
+105 QRDLQRPLL

-119 GVVLDHFIEG
+119 GVVLEHFIEG

-143 PRDQDALD
+143 PRDQDALE
-151 QLVAGTPFE
+151 QLVAGTPFAK
-160 PQRTVLTGLRRNPP
+160 QRTVLTGLRRNAPYTNVLP
-174 TPDLVPAAQRPR
+174 VNERPR

-195 MPATDTERARLVR
+195 MPATTSERARLVR

-235 HDVGTHIS
+235 HDVDTHIS
-243 TTLDQTLGVPPTN
+243 TTLKQTLGVPPAN

-295 SDLGLQPD
+295 SDLGLQPN

-309 AGSGVWRSLEAI
+309 AGSGVWRSLEDI
-321 SSLDAL
+321 PNLDAL
-327 DADLPSPD
+327 DAEGLSPD
-335 PRWLE
+335 PGWLE
-340 WMGYSQRFSPSAL
+340 WMGYGERFSPAAL
-353 LQALHEQKQQP
+353 LEALNEQKHQKPQP
-364 LRPLIASLGYP
+364 LPSSIGYP

-392 ISSGDWNSAQ
+392 IASGDWRSAR

-411 RPQHRGVA
+411 RPLHRGVA
-419 RRHWAVLQRNP
+419 RRYWAVRQANP
-430 LLRQLALLIS
+430 LLRQIALLMS

>member
-1 MTPTPV
+1 V
-7 RPTPIRPTLKLL
+7 EW
-19 LIADSDSQLLA
+19 S
-30 CEALCSAPTE
+30 
-40 LDVHWTINVIPR
+40 INVIPR
-52 DGTPKAL
+52 DGTPQAL
-59 LERLAQRAT
+59 LQRLAQRAT
-68 LHHQSLAGLLRD
+68 LRHQSLARLLRD
-80 RHLVRFDAIGV
+80 RQLRSFDAIGV

-105 QRAPQRPLL
+105 QRDLQRPLL

-119 GVVLDHFIEG
+119 GVVLEHFIEG

-143 PRDQDALD
+143 PRDQDALE
-151 QLVAGTPFE
+151 QLVAGTPFAQ
-160 PQRTVLTGLRRNPP
+160 QRTVLTGLRRNA
-174 TPDLVPAAQRPR
+174 PDTNVLPVNERPR

-195 MPATDTERARLVR
+195 MPATTSERARLVR

-235 HDVGTHIS
+235 HDVDTHIS
-243 TTLDQTLGVPPTN
+243 TTLKQTLGVPPAN

-270 ARLLATLSSTAFFDA
+270 TRLLATLSSTAFFDA

-295 SDLGLQPD
+295 SDLGLQPN

-309 AGSGVWRSLEAI
+309 AGSGVWRSLEDI
-321 SSLDAL
+321 PNLDAL
-327 DADLPSPD
+327 DAEGLSPD

-340 WMGYSQRFSPSAL
+340 WMGYGERFSPAAL
-353 LQALHEQKQQP
+353 LEALNEQKHQKPQP
-364 LRPLIASLGYP
+364 LPISIGYP

-392 ISSGDWNSAQ
+392 IASGDWESAR

-411 RPQHRGVA
+411 RPLHRGVA
-419 RRHWAVLQRNP
+419 RRYWAVRQANP
-430 LLRQLALLIS
+430 LLRQIALLIS

>member
-1 MTPTPV
+1 MTATPT
-7 RPTPIRPTLKLL
+7 RPTLKLL
-19 LIADSDSQLLA
+19 LVADSDSQLLA
-30 CEALCSAPTE
+30 CEALCSAPTA
-40 LDVHWTINVIPR
+40 LNVHWTINVIPR
-52 DGTPKAL
+52 DGTPQAL

-68 LHHQSLAGLLRD
+68 LHRQSLAQLLRD
-80 RHLVRFDAIGV
+80 RRLQGFDAIGV

-105 QRAPQRPLL
+105 QRNPQRPLL

-129 VSWRLGYD
+129 LSWRLGYD

-143 PRDQDALD
+143 PRDQDALE
-151 QLVAGTPFE
+151 QLVAGTPFAQ
-160 PQRTVLTGLRRNPP
+160 QRTVLTGLRRNAPS
-174 TPDLVPAAQRPR
+174 PDLAPLSQRPR

-195 MPATDTERARLVR
+195 MPASTTERARLVR
-208 LLSDLANRSPNW
+208 LLSDLARRSPNW

-235 HDVGTHIS
+235 HDVDTHIS
-243 TTLDQTLGVPPTN
+243 TTLKQTLGVPPAN

-295 SDLGLQPD
+295 SDLGLQPT

-309 AGSGVWRSLEAI
+309 AGSGVWRSLEAMAN
-321 SSLDAL
+321 LDAL
-327 DADLPSPD
+327 DAEGPAPD

-340 WMGYSQRFSPSAL
+340 WMGYGQRFSPSAL
-353 LQALHEQKQQP
+353 LLALNELKQQP
-364 LRPLIASLGYP
+364 PQPLPSSIGYP

-392 ISSGDWNSAQ
+392 IATGDWSNAR
-402 ELLCQAALM
+402 ELLCQAHLM
-411 RPQHRGVA
+411 RPLHRGVA
-419 RRHWAVLQRNP
+419 RRYWAVRQSTP
-430 LLRQLALLIS
+430 LLRQIALLIS
-440 YRDLK
+440 YRELK